1 MGYFFNQNFEQ
12 MKKHKTFLSF
22 LFTLLLIPLLTKAQ
36 YTDNYLSK
44 LKSYHEADLD
54 VRQLEREVSTL
65 GSVGIQLD
73 NTAAF
78 TEVELPM
85 PNGDF
90 ARFRI
95 HESSLMTPELAADR
109 PYIKSYLGQGIDDPT
124 AVVRFSITPSGLSA
138 IIRSVDGITQI
149 RAQEANLSNTEYISF
164 YDHDIIADE
173 PYQCTSQDLHD
184 PSSAP
189 GASLP
194 NLNTNSCFALGDEL
208 REYEVA
214 LTCTGEFHDLNGGT
228 VAGAEAALIFR
239 LQQISLVY
247 ELELSVTFVASLLL
261 VNTDAATDPFSNPT
275 NTTTSLQESSDHIAA
290 NLGGAN
296 PDLGHGFHEITA
308 GGWAGRAGV
317 GVVCRTNASKFRGYT
332 YLRNDIP
339 SSTIVQLHEFGHM
352 FSCQHSN
359 YGCGS
364 SGCGRY
370 EPGQGT
376 SIMSTSPG
384 CTAADNYDV
393 RTGYFGIGSLQSIV
407 TYMTS
412 GTVANS
418 GAGCAPFTYSDWSNC
433 PTITATTN
441 NIPVSDANANGIDG
455 LTIPNGTPF
464 ELNGTGTDADGNGSL
479 TFNWEQYD
487 TDLNSD
493 IPANTGSNP
502 TAALFRTFPP
512 STSDSRTVPQLSTI
526 LANSPAGTGG
536 ETLPTVA
543 RVLTWRLTVRDNEAG
558 NGGIACDEITLNVA
572 ATGPFEITTQ
582 NSATAWSAGTTENI
596 SWDVAGTDAV
606 AFTCPNVDI
615 LWSTDGGMTF
625 PTTLAS
631 NVPNDG
637 SQDITVP
644 AGETSLG
651 RLKIVCTGQTNI
663 FFDINNVNIAIISG
677 CPATSVDIV
686 NDDPVTAAAGDPSLD
701 LDLLPGLPITMV
713 SGTLDNTDPTTNIAI
728 ISGGSCGNF
737 SNDPVF
743 EQRSFMVDVAGSY
756 TISETASGYN
766 NVITLYEN
774 SYAPFQGCIDW
785 VTSSWEDSFVNPSIT
800 SSLVTN
806 QVYVLINH
814 GTNDGQFGTYNN
826 TFSGPGTVFE
836 ISNVVPTGFEVYFVM
851 VDDSGNIVDIATD
864 ADLSAAALYPQGTYT
879 IHGLVSP
886 GGTDFSAYPG
896 TSFAGLQTDVSN
908 GTTCGAFSGNTV
920 LVTVQAALPVSLTT
934 FSAKLIEPHVQL
946 DWQTVSELNNDF
958 FTLERS
964 SDGRNFS
971 ELTKIAG
978 NGTTTGT
985 IDYEFLDKNPLRG
998 TSYYRL
1004 LQTDFDG
1011 TSEFVGD
1018 IVVINRAEEKHIRIQ
1033 PNPISADI
1041 LAFQVSGFAD
1051 IMEVYVYN
1059 TNGQLLST
1067 SVQETTDGIT
1077 SINLPVDKLSQ
1088 GVYLL
1093 KVVIGERTFTERFIK
1108 SE

>member
-1 MGYFFNQNFEQ
+1 
-12 MKKHKTFLSF
+12 MKKHKTFLSI
-22 LFTLLLIPLLTKAQ
+22 LFIFLLIPLLTKAQ

-54 VRQLEREVSTL
+54 IRHLQQEVSEL
-65 GSVGIQLD
+65 GSEGNLQD

-85 PNGDF
+85 PDGDF

-95 HESSLMTPELAADR
+95 RESSLMTAELAADR

-138 IIRSVDGITQI
+138 IVRSVDGITQI
-149 RAQEANLSNTEYISF
+149 RAHETNLSNTEYISY
-164 YDHDIIADE
+164 YDHDIIADV
-173 PYQCTSQDLHD
+173 PYQCTSQDLYD
-184 PSSAP
+184 PSSGP

-194 NLNTNSCFALGDEL
+194 SLSTNSCFALGDEL

-214 LTCTGEFHDLNGGT
+214 LTCSGEFHDLNGGT

-275 NTTTSLQESSDHIAA
+275 NTSISLQESSDHIEA

-317 GVVCRTNASKFRGYT
+317 GVVCRGNSSKFRGYT

-384 CTAADNYDV
+384 CTPADNYDS

-407 TYMTS
+407 TYMTT

-418 GAGCAPFTYSDWSNC
+418 NAACAPFTYADWSNC
-433 PTITATTN
+433 PTISATTN
-441 NIPVSDANANGIDG
+441 NIPVSDADANGIDG

-464 ELNGTGTDADGNGSL
+464 ELKGTGTDADGNGSL

-512 STSDSRTVPQLSTI
+512 SSSDSRTVPQLSTI

-543 RVLTWRLTVRDNEAG
+543 RILTWRLTVRDNEAG

-582 NSATAWSAGTTENI
+582 NSATAWSAGDTENI
-596 SWDVAGTDAV
+596 SWDVAGTDGA

-631 NVPNDG
+631 NVTNDG
-637 SQDITVP
+637 SHDILVP
-644 AGETSLG
+644 AGSTSQG
-651 RLKIVCTGQTNI
+651 RLKIVCTGETNI
-663 FFDINNVNIAIISG
+663 FFDINNINIAIIDG
-677 CPATSVDIV
+677 CPASSVDIV
-686 NDDPVTAAAGDPSLD
+686 NDDAVMAPAGDALLD
-701 LDLLPGLPITMV
+701 LDLLAGLPITMV
-713 SGTLDNTDPTTNIAI
+713 SGTLDNGDPTTNIAI
-728 ISGGSCGNF
+728 ISSGSCANF

-743 EQRSFMVDVAGSY
+743 EQRSFMVDAAGSY
-756 TISETASGYN
+756 TISETSSGYT

-774 SYAPFQGCIDW
+774 SYAPFQGCTDW

-814 GTNDGQFGTYNN
+814 GTNDSQFGTYDN
-826 TFSGPGTVFE
+826 TFSGPGTVYE
-836 ISNVVPTGFEVYFVM
+836 ISNVIPAGFQLYFVM
-851 VDDSGNIVDIATD
+851 VDGSGNIVDIDTD
-864 ADLSAAALYPQGTYT
+864 ADLSSAALYPEGTYT
-879 IHGLVSP
+879 VHGLVSP
-886 GGTDFSAYPG
+886 GGTDFSSYTG
-896 TSFAGLQTDVSN
+896 GSFATLQTDINN

-920 LVTVQAALPVSLTT
+920 PVTVQSALPVSLTK
-934 FSAKLIEPHVQL
+934 FSATLIEPHVQL

-964 SDGRNFS
+964 SDGRSFS
-971 ELTKIAG
+971 ELIKIAG
-978 NGTTTGT
+978 NGTTIGT
-985 IDYEFLDKNPLRG
+985 IDYEFLDKNPLPG

-1004 LQTDFDG
+1004 QQTDFDG

-1018 IVVINRAEEKHIRIQ
+1018 ILVINRDNEKNIRIQ
-1033 PNPISADI
+1033 PNPIADDN

-1051 IMEVYVYN
+1051 KMEIYVYN
-1059 TNGQLLST
+1059 TNGQLLRK
-1067 SVQETTDGIT
+1067 SVQQTINGIT
-1077 SINLPVDKLSQ
+1077 SINLPVKELSQ

-1093 KVVIGERTFTERFIK
+1093 KVMVGDTIFTERFIK
-1108 SE
+1108 SK